1 MRVFTSY
8 LCDPG
13 VIPRP
18 GITCGWSLLLILM
31 HPCSSG
37 LCPGPLD
44 FLPLQKP
51 LFQISILPGNNG
63 EEEPPCGLFT
73 ANKKSYYCY

>member
-1 MRVFTSY
+1 MWVEFVVDS
-8 LCDPG
+8 
-13 VIPRP
+13 
-18 GITCGWSLLLILM
+18 

-37 LCPGPLD
+37 LSPGPLD

-63 EEEPPCGLFT
+63 EEEPPRGLFT